1 MNMTKIKNLVFKLS
15 CVVSACFLSS
25 HASAQ
30 ALDTNWP
37 SKPVKYIVPFG
48 TGGVSD
54 GVARLISLHLG
65 TQLKQSVIVENKP
78 GVSGIVGTQ
87 LVAKAPADGYTIM
100 GGTITT
106 HAVNPFFSKN
116 LGYDPVT
123 DFVPLAM
130 VGTVSNVLVVPVNS
144 PFNNVEDVI
153 KELKRNPDGLTYGSS
168 GAGTSQHLSGQLFQ
182 SLTDTKMRQI
192 VYKGGSQAM
201 IDLAGGQLDM
211 IFETYAAARPMIE
224 AKKVKVLGVTSAK
237 RLPELPSVPTIAE
250 AGIPGFEMQS
260 WQGVFMPSGA
270 SAQLVQKLS
279 KDLSEVIKNPEV
291 QAKLRAMG
299 VEPDGR
305 GSKEFSEFQ
314 RAEVT
319 KWAKVVKDAGI
330 KAD

>member
-1 MNMTKIKNLVFKLS
+1 MNVTKIKNLVLKIS
-15 CVVSACFLSS
+15 CVVSSCFLFG

-37 SKPVKYIVPFG
+37 SKPIKYIVPFG

-54 GVARLISLHLG
+54 GVGRLLSLHLG

-87 LVAKAPADGYTIM
+87 FVAKAPADGYTII

-144 PFNNVEDVI
+144 KFNSVEDVI

-192 VYKGGSQAM
+192 IYKGGSQAM

-237 RLPELPSVPTIAE
+237 RLPELPAVPTIAE

-270 SAQLVQKLS
+270 SVQLVDKLS

-299 VEPDGR
+299 VEPYGR
-305 GSKEFSEFQ
+305 GSRAFSEFQ
-314 RAEVT
+314 LAEVT

>member
-1 MNMTKIKNLVFKLS
+1 MNAIMIKNLVLKLS
-15 CVVSACFLSS
+15 CLVSACFLFS

-30 ALDTNWP
+30 SLDTNWP
-37 SKPVKYIVPFG
+37 SKPIKYIVPFG

-54 GVARLISLHLG
+54 GVGRLLSQHLG

-87 LVAKAPADGYTIM
+87 LVAKAPADGYTII

-130 VGTVSNVLVVPVNS
+130 VGTVSNVLVVPANS
-144 PFNNVEDVI
+144 KFNSVEDVI

-192 VYKGGSQAM
+192 IYKGGSQAM

-211 IFETYAAARPMIE
+211 IFETYAAARPLIE
-224 AKKVKVLGVTSAK
+224 AQKVKVLGVTSAK

-250 AGIPGFEMQS
+250 AGVPGFEMQS

-270 SAQLVQKLS
+270 SAQLVEKLS

-305 GSKEFSEFQ
+305 GSRAFSEFQ

>member
-1 MNMTKIKNLVFKLS
+1 MNVKKIKNLVLNLS
-15 CVVSACFLSS
+15 CVVSACFLFS

-37 SKPVKYIVPFG
+37 SKPLKYIVPFG

-54 GVARLISLHLG
+54 GVARLLSLHLG

-116 LGYDPVT
+116 LGYDPMT

-130 VGTVSNVLVVPVNS
+130 VGTVSNVLVVPINS
-144 PFNNVEDVI
+144 KFNSVEDVI

-192 VYKGGSQAM
+192 IYKGGSQAM

-237 RLPELPSVPTIAE
+237 RLAELPSVPTIAE
-250 AGIPGFEMQS
+250 AGVPGFEMQS

-270 SAQLVQKLS
+270 SAQLVEKLS

-291 QAKLRAMG
+291 QARLRAMG

-305 GSKEFSEFQ
+305 GSRAFAEFQ

>member
-1 MNMTKIKNLVFKLS
+1 MNVTKIKNLVLKLS
-15 CVVSACFLSS
+15 CLVSACFLFS

-37 SKPVKYIVPFG
+37 SKPIKYIVPFG

-54 GVARLISLHLG
+54 GVGRLLSLHLG

-87 LVAKAPADGYTIM
+87 LVAKAPADGYTII

-130 VGTVSNVLVVPVNS
+130 VGTVSNVLVVPANS
-144 PFNNVEDVI
+144 KFNSVEDVI
-153 KELKRNPDGLTYGSS
+153 KELKQNPDGLTYGSS

-192 VYKGGSQAM
+192 IYKGGSQAM

-211 IFETYAAARPMIE
+211 IFETYAAARPLIE

-250 AGIPGFEMQS
+250 AGVPGFEMQS

-270 SAQLVQKLS
+270 SAQLVEKLS

-305 GSKEFSEFQ
+305 GSRAFSEFQ

>member
-1 MNMTKIKNLVFKLS
+1 MNVTKIKNLVLKIS
-15 CVVSACFLSS
+15 CVVSSCFLFG

-37 SKPVKYIVPFG
+37 SKPIKYIVPFG

-54 GVARLISLHLG
+54 GVGRLLSLHLG

-87 LVAKAPADGYTIM
+87 FVAKAPADGYTII

-144 PFNNVEDVI
+144 KFNSVEDVI

-192 VYKGGSQAM
+192 IYKGGSQAM

-237 RLPELPSVPTIAE
+237 RLPELPAVPTIAE

-270 SAQLVQKLS
+270 SVQLVDKLS

-305 GSKEFSEFQ
+305 GTRAFAEFQ

>member
-1 MNMTKIKNLVFKLS
+1 MNVTKIKNLVLTLS
-15 CVVSACFLSS
+15 CVIPACFLFS

-30 ALDTNWP
+30 VLDTNWP
-37 SKPVKYIVPFG
+37 SKPIKYIVPFG

-54 GVARLISLHLG
+54 GVGRLLSLHLG

-87 LVAKAPADGYTIM
+87 FVAKAPADGYTII

-130 VGTVSNVLVVPVNS
+130 VGTVSNVLVVPINS
-144 PFNNVEDVI
+144 KFNSVEDVI

-192 VYKGGSQAM
+192 IYKGGSQAM

-270 SAQLVQKLS
+270 SAQLVEKLS

-305 GSKEFSEFQ
+305 GSRAFAEFQ
-314 RAEVT
+314 QAEVT